1 MNDIYYI
8 KLEYKYNTNK
18 NSITWLKSMIGQSII
33 EGY

>member
-18 NSITWLKSMIGQSII
+18 NWVTWLKSTIRQ
-33 EGY
+33 

>member
-18 NSITWLKSMIGQSII
+18 NWVTQIDDSSII
-33 EGY
+33 QGY